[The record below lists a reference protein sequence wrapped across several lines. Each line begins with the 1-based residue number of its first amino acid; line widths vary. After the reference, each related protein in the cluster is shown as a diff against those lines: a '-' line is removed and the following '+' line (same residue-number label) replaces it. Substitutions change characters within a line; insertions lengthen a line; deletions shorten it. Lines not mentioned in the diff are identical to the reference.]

1 MSDEPLND
9 EPQSDDFETA
19 FAEYAGGKA
28 AEEPADETPTEEAP
42 GANADE
48 EAQGHTIG
56 REEDQQ
62 EPEPEPEP
70 QDDVAKRLEALE
82 AENQKLKHSEESQRG
97 RLGAYQKQINALQRE
112 LETRQN
118 TPQEPPVEDDSD
130 RRQEA
135 AEAAGVEDWEA
146 LKSDFPEVANALDAR
161 LEAESKRI
169 EADRQRQAQL
179 EQRLAELQN
188 AVQPIQ
194 QQAHDQYLRGQM
206 DALSARHPD
215 WREVVSAPEFAEWL
229 NQQPASLRK
238 LTESDDAAE
247 AAALMDL
254 YKGQM
259 GRAEPADGN
268 STDRRQERLASA
280 QSVPR
285 RGAAPKGGAPDD
297 FEAAFNHYAK
307 KR

>member
-1 MSDEPLND
+1 MSDEPLN
-9 EPQSDDFETA
+9 EPQSEDDFETA
-19 FAEYAGGKA
+19 FAQYAGGKA
-28 AEEPADETPTEEAP
+28 SEEPADETPPEAP
-42 GANADE
+42 GEEHADE
-48 EAQGHTIG
+48 EAQGHSIG
-56 REEDQQ
+56 REDET
-62 EPEPEPEP
+62 EPEPE
-70 QDDVAKRLEALE
+70 DDVSKRLAALE
-82 AENQKLKHSEESQRG
+82 AENEKLKHSEASQRG

-112 LETRQN
+112 LQERQN
-118 TPQEPPVEDDSD
+118 TPQAVPEQDNSAQ
-130 RRQEA
+130 RQEA

-146 LKSDFPEVANALDAR
+146 LKSDFPEVAKALDAR
-161 LEAESKRI
+161 LESEKSRI

-194 QQAHDQYLRGQM
+194 QQAQDQYLRSQM

-229 NQQPASLRK
+229 NQQPPSLRK

-254 YKGQM
+254 YKSQRGAPEA
-259 GRAEPADGN
+259 AEGN

-285 RGAAPKGGAPDD
+285 RGAAPKSGAPDD

-307 KR
+307 RR